1 MAGQTSKHKINI
13 GLTSLILIFIILCLA
28 TFSLLSLSSAR
39 GDQSLA
45 ARSARAVT
53 EYYRADAEG
62 EKWLKQADAILQKEM
77 TKKAMDQEEI
87 QALAKKM
94 ALELGCDGDEETGF
108 VSTDI
113 SMDRGQALHIDLALT
128 GDENRYEVRS
138 WYVYDS
144 GNYEIDDFMPVWE
157 VRTAG
162 VKSRKN
168 GNDNGRKSNGGNG
181 TSYTGCGTECS
192 GYISGSWY
200 AFFI

>member
-1 MAGQTSKHKINI
+1 MTGQTAKYKVNI

-94 ALELGCDGDEETGF
+94 ALELGCDADEETGF

-144 GNYEIDDFMPVWE
+144 GNYEIDDSMPVW
-157 VRTAG
+157 
-162 VKSRKN
+162 
-168 GNDNGRKSNGGNG
+168 GGN
-181 TSYTGCGTECS
+181 
-192 GYISGSWY
+192 
-200 AFFI
+200 